1 MTALRPRLA
10 ALGVGLAGLGLAFVA
25 VPDLA
30 RVVGLPRLAV
40 ALLGALA
47 LVEGARSLQSRRR
60 TEIEGA
66 EPPDPEARHDPPR
79 PGDDFDERVA
89 SLGRRRGRSWDAR
102 EHDQL
107 RDRLRAAAV
116 EAVAH
121 HHRLAMGAARDR
133 VEAGD
138 WTDDPAAAW
147 YLGGPAVPGPPWSV
161 RLRGFLG
168 GGSPVEFYARRTVDA
183 IVELRGAS

>member
-10 ALGVGLAGLGLAFVA
+10 ALGIGLAGLGLAVVA
-25 VPDLA
+25 LPNLS

-47 LVEGARSLQSRRR
+47 LVEGVRSLQSRRH
-60 TEIEGA
+60 TEVEGA
-66 EPPDPEARHDPPR
+66 ELPDPEARHDPPR

-89 SLGRRRGRSWDAR
+89 SLDRRRGRSWDGR
-102 EHDQL
+102 EHRQL

-121 HHRLAMGAARDR
+121 RRRLPRAAARDR

-147 YLGGPAVPGPPWSV
+147 YLGGPAVPSPPWSV
-161 RLRGFLG
+161 RLRAFLG
-168 GGSPVEFYARRTVDA
+168 GGSPVGFYARRTVDA
-183 IVELRGAS
+183 IVGLREAS